1 MTALKAFGPD
11 LWIADGPVV
20 TAGGGFH
27 YPTCM
32 AVVRMTDGS
41 LFIWSPIALSDALR
55 REVDALGAVH
65 CLIAPNTLHDRFLSE
80 WQATYPTARIHA
92 APGLRQRRPDL
103 DITAELGEE
112 PPSDWAADIDQAPMR
127 GNLIT
132 TEVVF
137 FHRASATLLVT
148 DLIQHFT
155 PTWFTGWRAWIA
167 RLDLMTAPE
176 PEVPRKFRVAF
187 VDRAAARRGL
197 ERILGWPVERV
208 VMAHA
213 DPVQA
218 DGRAFIQRA
227 FRWLV

>member
-1 MTALKAFGPD
+1 MRALQAFGPN

-27 YPTCM
+27 YPTRM
-32 AVVRMTDGS
+32 AVIRLTEGS
-41 LFIWSPIALSDALR
+41 LFIWSPVALSDPLR
-55 REVDALGAVH
+55 REVDALGPVRY
-65 CLIAPNTLHDRFLSE
+65 LIAPNTLHDRFLGE
-80 WQATYPTARIHA
+80 WQAAYPAARIHA

-103 DITAELGEE
+103 DIAVELGEV
-112 PPSDWAADIDQAPMR
+112 PPSDWAADIDQVPMR

-137 FHRASATLLVT
+137 FHRSSATLLVT
-148 DLIQHFT
+148 DLIQHFA
-155 PTWFTGWRAWIA
+155 PTWFTGWRAWVA
-167 RLDLMTAPE
+167 RIDLITAPE

-187 VDRAAARRGL
+187 VDRAAAKWGL
-197 ERILGWPVERV
+197 ERILGWPIKRV

-218 DGRAFIQRA
+218 DGRAFIKRA
-227 FRWLV
+227 FRWLA